1 MRKINKYVL
10 LLLISGIFLFSS
22 FQDNRKFNVDNDN
35 MDQFVE
41 ALMSK
46 MTLKD
51 KVGEMTQLSIDV
63 LSVGAPYDLK
73 EPHAF
78 DKEKL
83 KNVLVENRVGSILNV
98 GGHAYSKEY
107 WEEIHST
114 IQDYAKNKKASGI
127 PILYGIDAIHG
138 TNYTLEAT
146 LFPQQLGQASTW
158 NLELAERCG
167 AVTAYETRASGIP
180 WSFSPVLDI
189 GRDARWPRLWETYG
203 EDVFL
208 ASEMGKRFI
217 LGMQGNDVA
226 DKTKVAS
233 CMKHFLGYSV
243 TLRGKDRGP
252 AWIPE
257 RQLREYFVPTF
268 KAAIDQGAKTI
279 MICSGELNGIP
290 VHADKRILTDLLR
303 KDLGF
308 KGLVVT
314 DWEDIGYLV
323 SRHRV
328 AKDFK
333 EAIGLSI
340 NAGIDMAMV
349 PMDVSFV
356 KLLMELVE
364 EGVVSMERVDESVRR
379 ILTLKKEL
387 GLFEKSFHSYKEF
400 PDFASEKHRKAALQ
414 TAEESIILAKNEN
427 NTLPLHRK
435 KKVLVVGPSS
445 NSLNVLNGGWTGTW
459 QGDDEKY
466 NTPGKATILQAIE
479 NKIGEANVAYP
490 KNWETANTAEA
501 DVIIACIGE
510 QPYTEKPGDIDDL
523 DLEVAQLKMVEALAK
538 TGKPIVLVVVEGR
551 PRIIRKIA
559 DKAAAILVAFLPGDE
574 GGEAFANVLFGGVN
588 PSAKFPITYPKF
600 SNDLLTYDHKGT
612 DLVRRD
618 FTMNGFDPQ
627 FEFGFGL
634 SYTTFVYQNLK
645 VAIMEKDNIKI
656 TVDVTNSGSR
666 KGKEVVQLYVTD
678 EVASITPSVKRLRAF
693 DKKELNPGET
703 KQVIFT
709 INKKELSFVGQDNKW
724 IFEPGDFTFQ
734 IDKLKEKISL

>member
-10 LLLISGIFLFSS
+10 LLLISGAFLFSS
-22 FQDNRKFNVDNDN
+22 FQNEREINVKNND

-51 KVGEMTQLSIDV
+51 KVGEMTQLAIDV
-63 LSVGAPYDLK
+63 LSVGAPYNLK
-73 EPHAF
+73 EPHEF
-78 DKEKL
+78 DKKKL
-83 KNVLVENRVGSILNV
+83 ENVLVENRVGSILNV

-114 IQDYAKNKKASGI
+114 IQDYAKNKKDSGI

-158 NLELAERCG
+158 NLELAETCG
-167 AVTAYETRASGIP
+167 EVTAYETRASGIP

-217 LGMQGNDVA
+217 FGMEGNDVS

-252 AWIPE
+252 AWIPD
-257 RQLREYFVPTF
+257 RQLQEYFIPTF

-308 KGLVVT
+308 NGLAVT

-333 EAIGLSI
+333 EAIGISI

-364 EGVVSMERVDESVRR
+364 EGVVSMDRIDEAVKR

-387 GLFEKSFHSYKEF
+387 GLFDEPFHSYKEF

-427 NTLPLHRK
+427 NMLPLHRK

-459 QGDDEKY
+459 QGDNEKY

-479 NKIGEANVAYP
+479 NKIGKANVTYQ
-490 KNWETANTAEA
+490 KDWKTANTTDA

-523 DLEVAQLKMVEALAK
+523 DLEAAQVKMVNALAK
-538 TGKPIVLVVVEGR
+538 TGKPVVLVVVEGR
-551 PRIIRKIA
+551 PRIIREIV
-559 DKAAAILVAFLPGDE
+559 DKVAAILVAFLPGNE
-574 GGEAFANVLFGGVN
+574 GGEAFANVLFGDVN

-634 SYTTFVYQNLK
+634 SYTTFTYKNLN
-645 VAIMEKDNIKI
+645 VTAIEKDRIKA
-656 TVDVTNSGSR
+656 TVDVTNSGAR

-693 DKKELNPGET
+693 DKIELDPGET
-703 KQVIFT
+703 KQVTFT
-709 INKKELSFVGQDNKW
+709 IHKKNLSFVGQDNKW
-724 IFEPGDFTFQ
+724 VFEPGDFTFQ
-734 IDKLKEKISL
+734 IDGLKEKISL